1 MGLGTAPRAQLRP
14 ATARLAL
21 SQWGERDLRRLPRSA
36 SESRSRALEM
46 ILGSC
51 LDSDG
56 AARAAME
63 VGCTGCKRIRP
74 LSHAHSAQVGEST
87 LMIKCVLKM
96 IEGDAEALAP
106 ARMALRHRTMRR

>member
-1 MGLGTAPRAQLRP
+1 
-14 ATARLAL
+14 
-21 SQWGERDLRRLPRSA
+21 
-36 SESRSRALEM
+36 M

-74 LSHAHSAQVGEST
+74 LSYAHSAQVGEST
-87 LMIKCVLKM
+87 LMIKCVLKL
-96 IEGDAEALAP
+96 IEGDVHSDAEALAP